1 MKYGLV
7 DSAKISSAEGGGGIL
22 NLIKKV
28 SIMDKI
34 NVFYVDKVYCKN
46 VDPR

>member
-7 DSAKISSAEGGGGIL
+7 DSAKISSAGGGEL

>member
-7 DSAKISSAEGGGGIL
+7 DSAKTSSAGGGGL